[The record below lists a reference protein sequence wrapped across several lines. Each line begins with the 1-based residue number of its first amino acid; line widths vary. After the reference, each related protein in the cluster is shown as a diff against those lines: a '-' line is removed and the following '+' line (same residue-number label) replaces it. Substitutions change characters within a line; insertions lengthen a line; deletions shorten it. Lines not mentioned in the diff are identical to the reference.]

1 MVLNLVCKLVNCIVC
16 VLQDAMRK
24 PGDVHQKEIYSHL
37 DSSHD
42 HFPVWIDSTNR
53 LKQMSHERDSRGKL
67 LTERTQV
74 IHTGGHKNVLPK
86 IRRALKRTHLERS
99 NNQGKDVPVNT
110 KSLSYS
116 TPAVTNLAGSRSML
130 DQRLTVES
138 TPGQHKVSDDFL
150 GDPVYLCS
158 ERGHADLVDLL
169 SSIRVN
175 LRSQGQTEYRGD
187 PAGFT
192 TNHAHVRNVKRRLR
206 HRSNLCRQQRDR
218 NLNITKPHSTDTD
231 VTSRSD
237 DTGDLEMTK
246 KLRICSHHQVDLL
259 SDAGIRRLRASME
272 QQKCW
277 GRAIQKL
284 YDTIIVL
291 RNQEQKN
298 KFISRPHRSRECQFL
313 KTYQQCRL
321 RSEIQEKI
329 ITKVSSIEQQTV
341 MTSITTP
348 SSKTK
353 DNVFINEDVHPSPT
367 HPMEFPLWDNE
378 YHQFI
383 FY

>member
-1 MVLNLVCKLVNCIVC
+1 MVLNLVCKLGNCIVC
-16 VLQDAMRK
+16 VLQEAMRK

-37 DSSHD
+37 DSSQD
-42 HFPVWIDSTNR
+42 HYIVRIDSTNR
-53 LKQMSHERDSRGKL
+53 LKQISHERDFRGKL
-67 LTERTQV
+67 LTGRTQV
-74 IHTGGHKNVLPK
+74 VHTGDHNNVFPK
-86 IRRALKRTHLERS
+86 MRRALQRKHSKRS

-116 TPAVTNLAGSRSML
+116 TPSVIDLAGARSML
-130 DQRLTVES
+130 DQRPTVES
-138 TPGQHKVSDDFL
+138 TPDPRKVTDDFP
-150 GDPVYLCS
+150 GDLVYLCS
-158 ERGHADLVDLL
+158 ERGHTDLVDLL
-169 SSIRVN
+169 SSARVT
-175 LRSQGQTEYRGD
+175 LRSQGQTGYRGD
-187 PAGFT
+187 PVDFT
-192 TNHAHVRNVKRRLR
+192 TNQAHVRNVKLRLR
-206 HRSNLCRQQRDR
+206 HRSNLCRQRRDR
-218 NLNITKPHSTDTD
+218 NLNITSPHITDNG

-237 DTGDLEMTK
+237 DTGDLVMTQR
-246 KLRICSHHQVDLL
+246 LRICSHHKVDLL
-259 SDAGIRRLRASME
+259 SDAGIRRLRVSME

-291 RNQEQKN
+291 RTQEQKN
-298 KFISRPHRSRECQFL
+298 NFIRRPHRSRECQFL
-313 KTYQQCRL
+313 KKYQRCRL

-329 ITKVSSIEQQTV
+329 ITKESPIEQQTV

-348 SSKTK
+348 SSKTE